1 MTRVA
6 WGSLS
11 TIRVRLTAALAAA
24 LLPVLLLGIMQSAI
38 AFDREGVALRQN
50 LVFAAERSAATART
64 RMEGAD
70 ILLQTLAPGAI
81 GSQCRTRLAEVARR
95 TPGYA
100 NLVRFDRLGRV
111 ACAAGDV
118 PDDPQRTERPWFQ
131 RLAKGDQL
139 VITRD
144 PKSTSA
150 DEPAVLA
157 AVRAVST
164 DGRFDGALAA
174 VITLASLRPSV
185 SDPTLPAHSEV
196 ALVDGSGRYISQTGA
211 GAFTALPKDWRAQIG
226 AHGAYVWY
234 GRDVKGQRRVYSAAP
249 VAGEEVYVVLSAKS
263 PGLLSWAWLNPLSGI
278 IFPLL
283 TFLLALVAVTAV
295 SERVVIRW
303 IAYLQRIAALYARGR
318 LSVRPVQSDQMPPE
332 IRDLAETLEQ
342 MADAIVGRDAS
353 LRDSLAQ
360 KDELM
365 REIHHRVKN
374 NLQVISSLLNMQQR
388 ALSDPAARAAM
399 SDTRQRITALALIYR
414 ALYQGPDLKRVDLRP
429 FLEELTAQLVS
440 GEILRGPGVR
450 TELSVDALVIDPD
463 RLAPLALFAVEAITN
478 AQKHAFS
485 ERGGRL
491 TLNFTVRGEEAE
503 LEISDD
509 GKAPQDALVSSGV
522 GRTLM
527 TAFARQLRGRSEL
540 VRNAQGGITARLIF
554 PTPAADAPR
563 PERTGKGNQA
573 AA

>member
-1 MTRVA
+1 MNGLR

-24 LLPVLLLGIMQSAI
+24 LLPVLLLGILQSTI
-38 AFDREGVALRQN
+38 AFNREGIALRQN

-81 GSQCRTRLAEVARR
+81 GSQCGARLAEVARR

-100 NLVRFDRLGRV
+100 NLVRFDRRGRV
-111 ACAAGDV
+111 ACAAGGV
-118 PDDPQRTERPWFQ
+118 PDDPQRGLRGWFQ
-131 RLAKGDQL
+131 RLEKGDQL

-144 PKSTSA
+144 PKSASA
-150 DEPAVLA
+150 AEPAVLA
-157 AVRAVST
+157 AVRAVSS
-164 DGRFDGALAA
+164 DGRFDGAFAA
-174 VITLASLRPSV
+174 VITLASLRPSKT
-185 SDPTLPAHSEV
+185 DPTLPAHSEV
-196 ALVDGSGRYISQTGA
+196 ALVDGAGHYISQTNANAFA
-211 GAFTALPKDWRAQIG
+211 GLPRDWRT
-226 AHGAYVWY
+226 AHVWY
-234 GRDVKGQRRVYSAAP
+234 GRDARDQRRVYAAAP
-249 VAGEEVYVVLSAKS
+249 VAGDEVYVVLSARS
-263 PGLLSWAWLNPLSGI
+263 PSLLSWAWLNPLSGI

-283 TFLLALVAVTAV
+283 TFILALLAVTAV
-295 SERVVIRW
+295 NERVVIRW

-318 LSVRPVQSDQMPPE
+318 LSVRPVQSDQMPAE
-332 IRDLAETLEQ
+332 IRQLAETLEQ

-374 NLQVISSLLNMQQR
+374 NLQIISSLLNMQQR

-414 ALYQGPDLKRVDLRP
+414 ALYQGPDLRRVDLRP
-429 FLEELTAQLVS
+429 FLEELTAQLVTA
-440 GEILRGPGVR
+440 EMLRGPGVQ

-478 AQKHAFS
+478 AQKHAFAG
-485 ERGGRL
+485 RGGML
-491 TLNFTVRGEEAE
+491 KVTFTVRGEEAE

-509 GKAPQDALVSSGV
+509 GEAAEDALASSGV

-527 TAFARQLRGRSEL
+527 TAFAKQLRGRSEL
-540 VRNAQGGITARLIF
+540 MRNAEGGITARLIF
-554 PTPAADAPR
+554 PTPAAETPQPAR
-563 PERTGKGNQA
+563 AGKGNQA